1 MPGAE
6 NGSRNRWR
14 PLAFAWTYPPHPA
27 NIGCNNSP
35 KDSQEKLLTLEKG
48 HKKAPC
54 YRVAMSALRCF
65 QAPYEKKDSTKCEKC
80 KEKSSGIARI
90 WMFFIIGGQRHVGKF
105 YLLSYF
111 KAVARIRSAKGII
124 SSSFSMSSFA
134 SLFSPSNSPTLHCFP
149 LKYSRHRGLSLLS
162 SRRMEQ

>member
-1 MPGAE
+1 MPGVE
-6 NGSRNRWR
+6 NSLWSCCP
-14 PLAFAWTYPPHPA
+14 PLGRSLGHIGHTRHQDAIIAQ
-27 NIGCNNSP
+27 NIAKKNLDFRKRAQKSA
-35 KDSQEKLLTLEKG
+35 KLSG
-48 HKKAPC
+48 GVIRQ
-54 YRVAMSALRCF
+54 RVFFEHRR
-65 QAPYEKKDSTKCEKC
+65 KKDSTKRGKC
-80 KEKSSGIARI
+80 KEKSSGVARI

-149 LKYSRHRGLSLLS
+149 LKYRRHRGLSLLS